1 MTGNEIRK
9 VVEIDASPETV
20 FRAISD
26 PKELTNWF
34 PDAVTFEPRA
44 GGKFRFS
51 FYKDSARGCG
61 KRDGD
66 SVNEG
71 KILEFVPNKKLV
83 YTWKWD
89 GTPNFPETVV
99 TWELEQ
105 MGPNKTRLKLTH
117 SGFTGM
123 EPSNKGFQDHNEGW
137 SMHLDLLVAY
147 YKK

>member
-51 FYKDSARGCG
+51 FSRTQLG
-61 KRDGD
+61 
-66 SVNEG
+66 
-71 KILEFVPNKKLV
+71 
-83 YTWKWD
+83 
-89 GTPNFPETVV
+89 VV
-99 TWELEQ
+99 EKG
-105 MGPNKTRLKLTH
+105 MVIRLTKEKFLNLYQTKNLFIH
-117 SGFTGM
+117 GNGM
-123 EPSNKGFQDHNEGW
+123 VLQTF
-137 SMHLDLLVAY
+137 LRLL
-147 YKK
+147 